1 MIAAACSFA
10 LMAASSKMMP
20 ELPSFEKVFVRSVI
34 SVVLTLGMIRNAG
47 NWTPPKRKGVLFW
60 RAVFGFIGLSCYF
73 EAIDRIPLGTAVT
86 VYNMTPLFAAV
97 VGVMFLREGL
107 KWLQAISLLV
117 GLGGVALIKGF
128 TPEVT
133 WDGVLFALGTA
144 FFSALA
150 YSLVRALNRT
160 EHSLTIVLAF
170 PLISIP
176 LSLIAGAYEFVW
188 PQGMA
193 WFWLLALGLATQGGQ
208 VCLTHALR
216 YHTASRATQIGFV
229 GVIFA
234 MLLGSFMGDGLPGWA
249 QLLGAGLVFLSL
261 RLGR

>member
-10 LMAASSKMMP
+10 LMAACSKMMP

-34 SVVLTLGMIRNAG
+34 SVVLTLGMIRSAG
-47 NWTPPKRKGVLFW
+47 NWTPPKRMNVLFW

-97 VGVMFLREGL
+97 VGLLFLREGL
-107 KWLQAISLLV
+107 KMLQAVALMV

-128 TPEVT
+128 TPELT

-150 YSLVRALNRT
+150 YSLVRVLNRT

-170 PLISIP
+170 PLVSIP
-176 LSLIAGAYEFVW
+176 LSLIAGAHEFIW

-193 WFWLLALGLATQGGQ
+193 WLWLLGLGLATQSGQ
-208 VCLTHALR
+208 VCLTHALK

-249 QLLGAGLVFLSL
+249 QVLGAGLVFLSL

>member
-1 MIAAACSFA
+1 MIATACSFA
-10 LMAASSKMMP
+10 LMAAASKMMP
-20 ELPSFEKVFVRSVI
+20 ELPSLEKVFVRSLI
-34 SVVLTLGMIRNAG
+34 SVALTVAMIRSSG
-47 NWTPPKRKGVLFW
+47 NWVPPKRKGLLFW
-60 RAVFGFIGLSCYF
+60 RAVFGFIGLACYF

-86 VYNMTPLFAAV
+86 VYNMTPLFAAL
-97 VGVMFLREGL
+97 VGLLFLGEGL
-107 KWLQAISLLV
+107 RWLQGLSLLV

-133 WDGVLFALGTA
+133 WDGVSFALGTA

-150 YSLVRALNRT
+150 YSCIRVLNRT
-160 EHSLTIVLAF
+160 ENSLTIVLAF
-170 PLISIP
+170 PVVSIP
-176 LSLIAGAYEFVW
+176 LALIGGAHEFVW
-188 PQGMA
+188 PAGMA
-193 WFWLLALGLATQGGQ
+193 WLWLLALGVATQSGQ

-249 QLLGAGLVFLSL
+249 QCLGAALVFLSL

>member
-10 LMAASSKMMP
+10 LMAAASKMMP
-20 ELPSFEKVFVRSVI
+20 ELPSFEKVFVRSLI
-34 SVVLTLGMIRNAG
+34 SVVLTIGMIRRTTGWVPA
-47 NWTPPKRKGVLFW
+47 KRKGVLFW
-60 RAVFGFIGLSCYF
+60 RAVFGFIGLTCYF

-97 VGVMFLREGL
+97 VGVLFMGERL
-107 KWLQAISLLV
+107 KWLQGMSLLV

-128 TPEVT
+128 TPQVT
-133 WDGVLFALGTA
+133 WNGVLFALGTA

-150 YSLVRALNRT
+150 YSLVRVLNRS
-160 EHSLTIVLAF
+160 EHPLTIVLAF
-170 PLISIP
+170 PLVSIP
-176 LSLIAGAYEFVW
+176 LSLIGGAHEFVM
-188 PQGMA
+188 PTGAA
-193 WFWLLALGLATQGGQ
+193 WLWLLMLGLAPQGGQ
-208 VCLTHALR
+208 VCLTHALK

-234 MLLGSFMGDGLPGWA
+234 MLLGSLMGDGLPGWA
-249 QLLGAGLVFLSL
+249 QVGGAALVFWSL